1 MTEDKEKHELRYS
14 EAISDFAGAI
24 QEDGAR
30 KVAEDFMEYYPT
42 QCQDLVDCVYN
53 VQKERR
59 VAALFKP

>member
-1 MTEDKEKHELRYS
+1 MTEDTEQIKLRYT

-24 QEDGAR
+24 QENGA
-30 KVAEDFMEYYPT
+30 KQVAEDFMEYYPT